1 MLQSRYKFLPALA
14 ILASLPASL
23 HAHRQWLLPSS
34 TVLSNADAWVT
45 VDAAVSNELFYFDHV
60 PMRLANLVIT
70 GPDGSVVQP
79 QNPATGKYRSTFD
92 VNLKQP
98 GTYRIALV
106 NDSVFATWT
115 EGGQAKNWRG
125 TADAFAKEVPANAAE
140 LKVSRMAS
148 RVEAFV
154 TSGKPSA
161 DSLKASGT
169 GLELV
174 PVTHPNDLVACEPA
188 TFQLLLDGKPAAG
201 LEVTLIPGGIRYRDQ
216 LHEMKVTTGAD
227 GKFSAT
233 FKDPG
238 MYWINAVS
246 GGAPRPQGG
255 GEGAAARPQSGPRG
269 QGGPRGPGGPGGQ
282 GGPGGR
288 MPAGNRASYT
298 ATLEVLPQ

>member
-1 MLQSRYKFLPALA
+1 MLQSRYTLLPALA

-34 TVLSNADAWVT
+34 TVLSSADAWVT

-60 PMRLANLVIT
+60 PLRLANLVIT
-70 GPDGSVVQP
+70 GPDGAAVQA

-92 VNLKQP
+92 INLKQP

-106 NDSVFATWT
+106 NNTVFATWT
-115 EGGQAKNWRG
+115 EGGQPKTWRG
-125 TADAFAKEVPANAAE
+125 SADAFAKEVPANAAE
-140 LKVSRMAS
+140 LKTSRMAS

-154 TSGKPSA
+154 TSGKPTTEF
-161 DSLKASGT
+161 LKASGT

-227 GKFSAT
+227 GKFAAT

-246 GGAPRPQGG
+246 GGSPRPAGGPAAGGPRPQG
-255 GEGAAARPQSGPRG
+255 APRA
-269 QGGPRGPGGPGGQ
+269 QGGPGG
-282 GGPGGR
+282 GPGR

-298 ATLEVLPQ
+298 ATIEVLPQ